1 MTERIQQR
9 IEQLRQELESGQRLL
24 SELDLRRADVRDSL
38 LRVSGAIQALEE
50 LTSEPDSGQPAAAAN
65 PVPA

>member
-1 MTERIQQR
+1 MTEQIQQR

-24 SELDLRRADVRDSL
+24 SELDLRRADLRDSL

-50 LTSEPDSGQPAAAAN
+50 LTIEPDIGQPAAAAH

>member
-1 MTERIQQR
+1 MTEQIQQR
-9 IEQLRQELESGQRLL
+9 IEQLRHELQSGQRLL
-24 SELDLRRADVRDSL
+24 SELDARRADVRDSL

-50 LTSEPDSGQPAAAAN
+50 LAIEPDPGQKAAAAH

>member
-1 MTERIQQR
+1 MTEQIQQR
-9 IEQLRQELESGQRLL
+9 IDQLRRELESGQRLL

-50 LTSEPDSGQPAAAAN
+50 LTVEPDGGQPATATH